1 MRRAVILFLLVS
13 IQAWVLAGCGESN
26 PLIGE
31 WRDVSDVAIQIE
43 EEGGLV
49 VVVQFTETSL
59 IMGDP
64 GIATHI
70 GVEYTVHDDYVTVST
85 GGGKEIRVEL
95 EDADHISMDT
105 PYGRTYLERL

>member
-31 WRDVSDVAIQIE
+31 WKDVSDVAIRME
-43 EEGGLV
+43 EEGLV

-59 IMGDP
+59 IMGAP
-64 GIATHI
+64 GNATHI

-85 GGGKEIRVEL
+85 DGGKEIRVEL

-105 PYGRTYLERL
+105 PYGKTYLERL